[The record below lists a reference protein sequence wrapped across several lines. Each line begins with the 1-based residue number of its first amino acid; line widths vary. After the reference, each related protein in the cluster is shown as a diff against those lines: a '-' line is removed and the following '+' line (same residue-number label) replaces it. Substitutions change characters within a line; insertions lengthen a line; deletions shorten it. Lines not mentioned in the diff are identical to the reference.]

1 MENKQTYD
9 SSWVRSGKTDAPGI
23 REQLRSVPEEP
34 GCYLWKDRNGAIL
47 YVGKAI
53 DLRARMTQYVTG
65 QDEREKIPLM
75 MEQVASFDYI
85 VVTNETESL
94 VLEKNLIQQYHPPF
108 NVDYRDNK
116 SYPYI
121 AITEGALYP
130 GIKYTREKHKSSTRY
145 FGPYTDARAARET
158 IDTVRRIVP
167 ICSCSCAEYRKLC
180 RNLEHGKWPKPDDKA
195 CFEYHIGKGAG
206 PCCAAITPE
215 AYKEY
220 VARVERFLSG
230 HRDEFVNE
238 LTSEMNRAAAELDFE
253 HAARVRD
260 RLAAITALQEKQ
272 KAVLPRPINIDVVGF
287 FREETIASAHVFV
300 VREGR
305 VIISN
310 DFILD
315 KGMNVPQADLVG
327 QFLKQVLRLHAGASA
342 RGGHRRDAA
351 RGRRAPA
358 RELADAASR
367 ERARRQSARR
377 GAPARREASTCSR
390 WRRSTPSTPSCD
402 TRCARATTR
411 SAPTSRCCSS
421 KARSRCPSRPCAS
434 SALTSR
440 PSTATTRSPRWSCS
454 PPGAPTNRS
463 TAASR
468 FARPTARQT
477 TSP

>member
-1 MENKQTYD
+1 MEPMENKQTYD
-9 SSWVRSGKTDAPGI
+9 SSWVRSGKTDAPGS

-130 GIKYTREKHKSSTRY
+130 GIKYTREKHKSPTRY

-287 FREETIASAHVFV
+287 
-300 VREGR
+300 
-305 VIISN
+305 
-310 DFILD
+310 
-315 KGMNVPQADLVG
+315 
-327 QFLKQVLRLHAGASA
+327 
-342 RGGHRRDAA
+342 
-351 RGRRAPA
+351 
-358 RELADAASR
+358 
-367 ERARRQSARR
+367 SARR
-377 GAPARREASTCSR
+377 PSRARTCS
-390 WRRSTPSTPSCD
+390 S
-402 TRCARATTR
+402 CARA
-411 SAPTSRCCSS
+411 
-421 KARSRCPSRPCAS
+421 AS
-434 SALTSR
+434 SS
-440 PSTATTRSPRWSCS
+440 ATTSS
-454 PPGAPTNRS
+454 S
-463 TAASR
+463 TRA
-468 FARPTARQT
+468 
-477 TSP
+477 